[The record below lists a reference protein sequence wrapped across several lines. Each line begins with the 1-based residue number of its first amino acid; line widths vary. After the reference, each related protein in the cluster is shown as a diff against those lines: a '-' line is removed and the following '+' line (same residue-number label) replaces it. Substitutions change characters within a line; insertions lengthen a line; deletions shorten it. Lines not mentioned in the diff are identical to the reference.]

1 MSPRRSEFTEVE
13 SVHDRL
19 DATLM
24 ASVLRAQDYRRMPW
38 KNAAGWTSEVLR
50 VPDCEDWNWRLSI
63 ADIEADAAFSTFPG
77 VDRWLVL
84 LSGNG
89 MRLKFDDGHI
99 RTLLPPHGEARFSGE
114 QPLIGEL
121 LEGPSRD
128 FNLMWKRACVTAQ
141 TWRRPL
147 VGPMV
152 LFVDRSETWVIYLL
166 AGQAEFNAECG
177 LPRMQQGDTAILQ
190 GGDERTRYALEGGGE
205 VLMIRLQQLDASC
218 PQQQIQS

>member
-1 MSPRRSEFTEVE
+1 MT
-13 SVHDRL
+13 
-19 DATLM
+19 
-24 ASVLRAQDYRRMPW
+24 
-38 KNAAGWTSEVLR
+38 
-50 VPDCEDWNWRLSI
+50 
-63 ADIEADAAFSTFPG
+63 
-77 VDRWLVL
+77 
-84 LSGNG
+84 
-89 MRLKFDDGHI
+89 
-99 RTLLPPHGEARFSGE
+99 
-114 QPLIGEL
+114 GEL

-190 GGDERTRYALEGGGE
+190 GGDERTRYALEGGE
-205 VLMIRLQQLDASC
+205 VPVDPPPAIGCQLPAAANSKLKATVQGTTVAAAHGCAHPSGQAVTSSSGRCPVAAAQGRAAPWHAVPACCAS
-218 PQQQIQS
+218 

>member
-1 MSPRRSEFTEVE
+1 MSPKRSEFPEVA
-13 SVHDRL
+13 SVPNQL
-19 DATLM
+19 DATLT
-24 ASVLRAQDYRRMPW
+24 SCVLRAQDYRRMQW
-38 KNAAGWTSEVLR
+38 KNGAGWTSEVLR
-50 VPDCEDWNWRLSI
+50 VPDCEDWDWRLSI
-63 ADIEADAAFSTFPG
+63 ADVEADAAFSAFLG

-89 MRLKFDDGHI
+89 MRLKFDDG
-99 RTLLPPHGEARFSGE
+99 RTQTLLPPHGEAQFSGE
-114 QPLIGEL
+114 RPLTGEL

-166 AGQAEFNAECG
+166 AGQAKFSEECG
-177 LPRMQQGDTAILQ
+177 LPQMQQGDTAILQ
-190 GGDERTRYALEGGGE
+190 GSDERRRYALEGGGE
-205 VLMIRLQQLDASC
+205 VLMMRILRQGERHL
-218 PQQQIQS
+218 QQQIQR